1 MSRMSPRSKQRPK
14 KKRRKKNPHAVNLG
28 KRSRGSLTSKQRSES
43 ARHAALA
50 RWKRQ
55 PPEAQA

>member
-1 MSRMSPRSKQRPK
+1 MILRTRIRE
-14 KKRRKKNPHAVNLG
+14 RLG
-28 KRSRGSLTSKQRSES
+28 KRSRWSLTPEQRSES

-55 PPEAQA
+55 PPEEQA

>member
-1 MSRMSPRSKQRPK
+1 M
-14 KKRRKKNPHAVNLG
+14 NLRTRIRERFG
-28 KRSRGSLTSKQRSES
+28 KRSRRSPTPEQRSES